1 MFCFSEAY
9 CMYIGHDDSTI
20 HIVVVVVVII
30 IIIIIRTA
38 SALVSGIFW
47 SKRSVTD

>member
-20 HIVVVVVVII
+20 HIVTVVII